1 MWNIGSSQ
9 MDGAGDEVKASVIEN
24 EMSKYDALIASQLGG
39 SNSASQAFHQWSGIQ
54 SNISFD
60 RETPSTLHSQSH
72 NRNEAMDQRD
82 AKSLGKRKIGESPPP
97 SWEQNMD
104 TSHMFDN
111 LHGIKTE
118 DQTGEARRMEMPG
131 NSGRYICFRI
141 FSY

>member
-9 MDGAGDEVKASVIEN
+9 MDGAGDEGKASVFDN

-39 SNSASQAFHQWSGIQ
+39 SNSASQAFHQWSSIQ

-72 NRNEAMDQRD
+72 NRNETMDQRD
-82 AKSLGKRKIGESPPP
+82 AKSLGKRKIGES
-97 SWEQNMD
+97 QNMD

-118 DQTGEARRMEMPG
+118 DQTGEERRMEMPG